1 MASNLE
7 ERLKQQRKRR
17 RRYTWVVAV
26 AAVLVAVLAAA
37 FSFWWFGG
45 RITAPRAAVKRTQE
59 TEHYIMP
66 PNKLNILIM
75 GVDDR
80 PRDDDPGRSDTL
92 MVMTLDSESKEA
104 SIISIPRDTR
114 VRVKGLGWDKIN
126 HAYLVGKHPL
136 TQQTTENFLG
146 IPMDYYVKV
155 NLDNF
160 SRIVDAIG
168 GVTLDVE
175 KRMQYEDTW
184 DHYVIDLKPGVQR
197 LDGRTA
203 LQYVRYRDEEG
214 DIGRVARQQ
223 KFIKAVIAEV
233 SSPAIILKA
242 PSLISEVFASL
253 ETDLP
258 ISLMFGIARK
268 LKDGLSGGFRTRMVE
283 GLPYYINDISY
294 WVPDIIKTRKMVA
307 EMQGVPFEGNVRAA
321 AERAAAEYRAGFP
334 ANAHLDDGT
343 YYPGMDKDATKL
355 KPGQKAPVT
364 PATPT
369 KPGQKAPVKPA
380 PTKPPAPT
388 PTKPAPTK
396 PISAAPVRLA
406 TVLVD
411 ASGQG
416 GAGEKIASIMA
427 SYGFEVLGVATHD
440 TVVRTTVITSY
451 TQNPSVVSRLTAL
464 PFRYVLNIT
473 EDATSTVPVR
483 VLIGQD
489 HGA

>member
-7 ERLKQQRKRR
+7 QRLKQQRKSRH
-17 RRYTWVVAV
+17 RYTWI
-26 AAVLVAVLAAA
+26 VAVLALLVAILA
-37 FSFWWFGG
+37 GAVSFWWFGG
-45 RITAPRAAVKRTQE
+45 RLSSPRAAMKRTPE
-59 TEHYIMP
+59 TENYIMP

-80 PRDDDPGRSDTL
+80 PKEDDPGRSDTL
-92 MVMTLDSESKEA
+92 MVMTLDTESKEA
-104 SIISIPRDTR
+104 SIISVPRDTR

-126 HAYLVGKHPL
+126 HAYLIGKHPL
-136 TQQTTENFLG
+136 TRQTTENFLG
-146 IPMDYYVKV
+146 IPMDYYVKI

-160 SRIVDAIG
+160 GRIVDAIG
-168 GVTLDVE
+168 GVTIDVE

-242 PSLISEVFASL
+242 PSLIREVFASL
-253 ETDLP
+253 DTDLP

-268 LKDGLSGGFRTRMVE
+268 MKDGLSGGFHTHMVE

-294 WVPDIIKTRKMVA
+294 WVPDIMKMRKMVA

-355 KPGQKAPVT
+355 KPGQKAPVKPATSTKPSTTT
-364 PATPT
+364 PAKPTPA
-369 KPGQKAPVKPA
+369 KPPATTSPKPA
-380 PTKPPAPT
+380 PTKPT
-388 PTKPAPTK
+388 
-396 PISAAPVRLA
+396 SAAPVRSA
-406 TVLVD
+406 IW
-411 ASGQG
+411 SMEE
-416 GAGEKIASIMA
+416 GEAI
-427 SYGFEVLGVATHD
+427 
-440 TVVRTTVITSY
+440 RC
-451 TQNPSVVSRLTAL
+451 RL
-464 PFRYVLNIT
+464 
-473 EDATSTVPVR
+473 
-483 VLIGQD
+483 
-489 HGA
+489 

>member
-7 ERLKQQRKRR
+7 QRLKQQRKSRH
-17 RRYTWVVAV
+17 RYTWI
-26 AAVLVAVLAAA
+26 VAVLALLVAILA
-37 FSFWWFGG
+37 GAVSFWWFGG
-45 RITAPRAAVKRTQE
+45 RLSSPRAAMKRTPE
-59 TEHYIMP
+59 TENYIMP

-80 PRDDDPGRSDTL
+80 PKEDDPGRSDTL
-92 MVMTLDSESKEA
+92 MVMTLDTESKEA
-104 SIISIPRDTR
+104 SIISVPRDTR

-126 HAYLVGKHPL
+126 HAYLIGKHPL
-136 TQQTTENFLG
+136 TRQTTENFLG
-146 IPMDYYVKV
+146 IPMDYYVKI

-160 SRIVDAIG
+160 GRIVDAIG
-168 GVTLDVE
+168 GVTIDVE

-242 PSLISEVFASL
+242 PSLIREVFASL
-253 ETDLP
+253 DTDLP

-268 LKDGLSGGFRTRMVE
+268 MKDGLSGGFHTHMVE

-294 WVPDIIKTRKMVA
+294 WVPDIMKMRKMVA
-307 EMQGVPFEGNVRAA
+307 EMQGVLFEGNVRAA

-355 KPGQKAPVT
+355 KPGQKAPVKPATWTKPSTTT
-364 PATPT
+364 PAKPTPA
-369 KPGQKAPVKPA
+369 KPPATTSPNPA
-380 PTKPPAPT
+380 PTKPT
-388 PTKPAPTK
+388 
-396 PISAAPVRLA
+396 SAAPVRLT

-416 GAGEKIASIMA
+416 A
-427 SYGFEVLGVATHD
+427 LGNDLGGDLHAT
-440 TVVRTTVITSY
+440 VR
-451 TQNPSVVSRLTAL
+451 
-464 PFRYVLNIT
+464 PFH
-473 EDATSTVPVR
+473 VR
-483 VLIGQD
+483 RF
-489 HGA
+489 